1 MCVKVA
7 WGGGGGLRRRIACG
21 ILSLYAETD
30 THTEEDGMRGTY
42 YTILDTARQGHVHTA
57 LAMLETS
64 RDQLTPRQVIDL
76 MIAIE
81 TVQGAQDKSEVP
93 DVG

>member
-1 MCVKVA
+1 LC
-7 WGGGGGLRRRIACG
+7 
-21 ILSLYAETD
+21 AETD
-30 THTEEDGMRGTY
+30 THTEEDGMRCTTY

-81 TVQGAQDKSEVP
+81 TVQGEQDKSEVS